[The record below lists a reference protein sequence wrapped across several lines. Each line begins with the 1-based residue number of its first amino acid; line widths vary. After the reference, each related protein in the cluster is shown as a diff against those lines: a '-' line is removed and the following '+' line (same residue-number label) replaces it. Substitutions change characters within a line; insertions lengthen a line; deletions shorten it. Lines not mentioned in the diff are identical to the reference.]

1 MTYSWTCT
9 KSLSVSITMLGF
21 MDTNGRIGLCDSLLF
36 SRYYLK
42 LYSHAELFFLCS
54 ACYKIHFSSIPNLF
68 RLLGL
73 TPYTILDVNFLWFL
87 YISHGRISLSV
98 SESPIILPAGNLHI
112 CLFFTYS
119 CRILISQCLPYNL
132 EAEVGNISWGTM

>member
-1 MTYSWTCT
+1 MTYSWTFT
-9 KSLSVSITMLGF
+9 KSLSVSITMLSF

-36 SRYYLK
+36 TRYYLK
-42 LYSHAELFFLCS
+42 LYSHAELFFL
-54 ACYKIHFSSIPNLF
+54 SSIPNLF

-87 YISHGRISLSV
+87 YISHSRISLSV